1 MGTRSWIGSWPVYR
15 QLTGTDRRGLGAA
28 DPISAA
34 GLGERSAG
42 DNDGMN
48 WCPLLLCDT
57 VIFKWC
63 SLLRANGPV

>member
-1 MGTRSWIGSWPVYR
+1 MGTRGWIGSWPVYR

-42 DNDGMN
+42 DNDGM
-48 WCPLLLCDT
+48 
-57 VIFKWC
+57 
-63 SLLRANGPV
+63 